1 MMEAIDTALVT
12 NTDIAN
18 YHKKLFPWMHQ
29 GNDDDWC
36 EEQLHR
42 LITLTENS
50 DIKFLLQAQVDKFLN
65 TNLGNLSIGKLI
77 ELYLN
82 KKLAKVAD
90 DQELS
95 LAVCH
100 SITSCGVYSNPNT
113 LKKQVRAYLKEAS
126 CHKVEL
132 LKP

>member
-95 LAVCH
+95 LAV
-100 SITSCGVYSNPNT
+100 
-113 LKKQVRAYLKEAS
+113 
-126 CHKVEL
+126 
-132 LKP
+132 